1 MSADIPPRNP
11 PGPGRDPAAVI
22 AGEAVLDQAFDAGSL
37 HSLRV
42 AVLAHAFAAGMQ
54 EPRASD
60 VMLAIHELAANA
72 VRHGAG
78 AGTLRIWA
86 TRGELCCQVHDE
98 GPARAASRP
107 RAGRA
112 GRRRMPMTLSGT
124 AGWPCQPGHG
134 LWLVRAAA
142 DQMSAVTGPDGSRV
156 MAVFARPGGSA
167 AR

>member
-1 MSADIPPRNP
+1 MSADVPPANPPDPGRNP
-11 PGPGRDPAAVI
+11 AKVI

-37 HSLRV
+37 HSLRA
-42 AVLAHAFAAGMQ
+42 AVLAHAAAAGMD

-78 AGTLRIWA
+78 AGTLRIWTTPGA
-86 TRGELCCQVHDE
+86 LCCQVHDE
-98 GPARAASRP
+98 GPARASRRA
-107 RAGRA
+107 RAG
-112 GRRRMPMTLSGT
+112 GRQMTAPLSGT
-124 AGWPCQPGHG
+124 GGWPCRPGHG

-142 DQMSAVTGPDGSRV
+142 DQMSTTTGPDGSRV
-156 MAVFARPGGSA
+156 MAVFALPGSSA

>member
-1 MSADIPPRNP
+1 MSADLPPADP
-11 PGPGRDPAAVI
+11 PDPGRDPAEVI

-37 HSLRV
+37 HSLRA
-42 AVLAHAFAAGMQ
+42 AVLDQAAAAGMG

-86 TRGELCCQVHDE
+86 TPGGLCCQVRDE
-98 GPARAASRP
+98 GPARAGRRA
-107 RAGRA
+107 RAGW
-112 GRRRMPMTLSGT
+112 RRMTATLSGT
-124 AGWPCQPGHG
+124 GGWPCQPGHG
-134 LWLVRAAA
+134 LWLVRTVA

-156 MAVFARPGGSA
+156 MAVFALPGSSA